1 MSKSAT
7 NDEYIEIAKTNE
19 IPNRQMK
26 HVEVKGKEIL
36 IANIDG
42 KFYALNDRCAH
53 MNALLS
59 MGNLANDNIV
69 TCPFHGARFDII
81 SGKKVRACS
90 YTFTRNGTTTKNM
103 AKVYGICRTING
115 SY

>member
-1 MSKSAT
+1 MSKAAASDA
-7 NDEYIEIAKTNE
+7 DEYVEIAKTND
-19 IPNRQMK
+19 IANRQMK
-26 HVEVKGKEIL
+26 HVELKGKEIL

-69 TCPFHGARFDII
+69 ACPFHGARFDIT
-81 SGKKVRACS
+81 SGKKVKEWLILRPMIKRS
-90 YTFTRNGTTTKNM
+90 MKL
-103 AKVYGICRTING
+103 
-115 SY
+115 

>member
-7 NDEYIEIAKTNE
+7 NEEYVEVVKTTEIA
-19 IPNRQMK
+19 NRQMK
-26 HVEVKGKEIL
+26 HVEVNGKEIL

-59 MGNLANDNIV
+59 MGNLANDKIV
-69 TCPFHGARFDII
+69 TFLSMEQDLTL
-81 SGKKVRACS
+81 SLVRRS
-90 YTFTRNGTTTKNM
+90 KSLF
-103 AKVYGICRTING
+103 
-115 SY
+115 

>member
-1 MSKSAT
+1 
-7 NDEYIEIAKTNE
+7 
-19 IPNRQMK
+19 MK

-42 KFYALNDRCAH
+42 KFYALNNRCAH

-69 TCPFHGARFDII
+69 TCPSMEQDLIL
-81 SGKKVRACS
+81 SLVRRLKS
-90 YTFTRNGTTTKNM
+90 LF
-103 AKVYGICRTING
+103 
-115 SY
+115 